1 MQSHILYGLL
11 LFGCMRKKKG
21 DLLAKCFAQLS
32 SLQAVRFNISE
43 SPCMDSRLIGSN
55 IAWYSRYQ
63 LVYETF
69 LKCIN
74 EDTTNPFP
82 SKLKEKVLVLLHKNA
97 KSVIYTSVQ
106 DTIAAKLQNI
116 EAGYF
121 QR

>member
-1 MQSHILYGLL
+1 M
-11 LFGCMRKKKG
+11 
-21 DLLAKCFAQLS
+21 
-32 SLQAVRFNISE
+32 N
-43 SPCMDSRLIGSN
+43 SRLIGSN